1 MCVHFFP
8 PFSFCV
14 EAKDFLLCYF
24 KIIIIL
30 IIITLA
36 VLTPTHDK
44 GNQLLPLAKV
54 RSMEIFMSYWL
65 AWKMVQLL
73 WKGLPV
79 HSEVEH
85 VFGLWLSTF
94 TVVCP
99 GCTFKCVHFV
109 AILQMFG
116 ITHVFTSSKMNQ
128 QFQLYNKLLSSNEN
142 EWKIMSNKWMNLQKQ
157 EAEQKKQKN
166 TYSMIAA
173 AAKSRQWCLTLCICP

>member
-1 MCVHFFP
+1 MLSQIQFPRNRPSDRDLDKYVLLKQLSLIKHTHTNKKTWEGDNRKQKRLDKCKNSGFGLIHKLRMLSEALTGVVCVCSFFFS

-36 VLTPTHDK
+36 VLTCTHDE

-85 VFGLWLSTF
+85 VFGL
-94 TVVCP
+94 
-99 GCTFKCVHFV
+99 
-109 AILQMFG
+109 
-116 ITHVFTSSKMNQ
+116 
-128 QFQLYNKLLSSNEN
+128 
-142 EWKIMSNKWMNLQKQ
+142 
-157 EAEQKKQKN
+157 
-166 TYSMIAA
+166 
-173 AAKSRQWCLTLCICP
+173 